1 MIIDSTIFDSCWKGD
16 KNFFYQF
23 DTSDRSL
30 TLCWEWLKDGNKY
43 RYRRMISRIE
53 MEQLNDLAFFI
64 KDIAD
69 ERNWR

>member
-1 MIIDSTIFDSCWKGD
+1 MIIDSTIFDSCWKD
-16 KNFFYQF
+16 DNNFFYQF
-23 DTSDRSL
+23 DTSDCSL
-30 TLCWEWLKDGNKY
+30 TLVWEWLNDGNKY
-43 RYRRMISRIE
+43 RYGRMIDRIE

>member
-1 MIIDSTIFDSCWKGD
+1 MIIDSTIFDSCWKDD

-23 DTSDRSL
+23 DTSDCSL
-30 TLCWEWLKDGNKY
+30 ILMWEWLKDGNKY
-43 RYRRMISRIE
+43 RYGRMISLIE
-53 MEQLNDLAFFI
+53 MEQLNDFAFFI

>member
-1 MIIDSTIFDSCWKGD
+1 MIIDSTIFDSCWKDD

-23 DTSDRSL
+23 DTSDCSL
-30 TLCWEWLKDGNKY
+30 TLVWEWLSDGSRY
-43 RYRRMISRIE
+43 RYGRMIGRIE

-64 KDIAD
+64 KEIAD